1 MINFHTLNEKTIGDV
16 YPLSNIMEMSDQL
29 GSAEYFSIFDL
40 ASEFYQI
47 SMYIDC
53 LMHKKQRFPLCT
65 ALSWIRYYQD
75 YKGTICSFILMTLL
89 LMRFLWPNTRQNS
102 INSPN
107 DYNKRIL
114 SCNQTNMSF
123 CKKK

>member
-1 MINFHTLNEKTIGDV
+1 MVINFHTLNEKTIGDV
-16 YPLSNIMEMSDQL
+16 YPLPNIMEMLDQL

-65 ALSWIRYYQD
+65 ALSIQSNVIRI
-75 YKGTICSFILMTLL
+75 KEHNRHILETHGLG
-89 LMRFLWPNTRQNS
+89 
-102 INSPN
+102 II
-107 DYNKRIL
+107 RITKERYVRL
-114 SCNQTNMSF
+114 S
-123 CKKK
+123 